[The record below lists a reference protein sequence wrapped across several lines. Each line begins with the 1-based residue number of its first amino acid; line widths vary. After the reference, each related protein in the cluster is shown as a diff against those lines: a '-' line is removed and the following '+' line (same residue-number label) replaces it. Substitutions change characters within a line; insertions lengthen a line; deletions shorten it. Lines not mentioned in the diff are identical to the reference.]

1 MVRRDANSQGSHKS
15 ILQYKTMKQSTN
27 QTLMVNP
34 YRKELKANQ
43 QPITNLRKK
52 ITKRI
57 GMQINGK

>member
-15 ILQYKTMKQSTN
+15 ILQYITMKQSTN

-43 QPITNLRKK
+43 QPITNQRKK
-52 ITKRI
+52 ITQRI
-57 GMQINGK
+57 AMQINGK